1 MSRRMKFF
9 IFLLVINFIVVVIYV
24 IWNHLRGKE
33 KNLSTWM
40 KAIVML
46 LCPVVGPMFLC
57 AAFWLYKLF
66 MSQAMDLSDVVF
78 SKERVKTFIPPD
90 EERGRN
96 MVSIEEALE
105 VTDKKSLRTFMMNVI
120 RGDYRKYL
128 SSISLA
134 LNNEDTE
141 TAHYAASILQDV
153 LGEFRENVQE
163 KYQLSQMEDEQ
174 QVQHCIELIEY
185 MNPILEQKI
194 LTNLE
199 QNSMI
204 ERMDEVLEKA
214 WSLEPEKISSVVYEK
229 LCARLME
236 IPDYEKCG
244 KWAQRSMEQYP
255 GVLSSYTCQLKL
267 FFSNG
272 DKENFF
278 RVMNEL
284 KASDITIDKET
295 LELIRIFM

>member
-1 MSRRMKFF
+1 
-9 IFLLVINFIVVVIYV
+9 
-24 IWNHLRGKE
+24 
-33 KNLSTWM
+33 
-40 KAIVML
+40 
-46 LCPVVGPMFLC
+46 
-57 AAFWLYKLF
+57 
-66 MSQAMDLSDVVF
+66 
-78 SKERVKTFIPPD
+78 
-90 EERGRN
+90 
-96 MVSIEEALE
+96 
-105 VTDKKSLRTFMMNVI
+105 MMNVI

-236 IPDYEKCG
+236 IPYYEKCG

>member
-1 MSRRMKFF
+1 MERLFRRKKQKGETVKNKKKNRRKQRRKVILILLAVLVLGLVV
-9 IFLLVINFIVVVIYV
+9 IFGLFRVRKLVISGNKQYKAEEIQEAIMQDGLCKNSLYLLWKFSDQAKVKESIPFL
-24 IWNHLRGKE
+24 NGAEAKLRTPFEVQVTVKE
-33 KNLSTWM
+33 K
-40 KAIVML
+40 
-46 LCPVVGPMFLC
+46 
-57 AAFWLYKLF
+57 
-66 MSQAMDLSDVVF
+66 QQ
-78 SKERVKTFIPPD
+78 
-90 EERGRN
+90 
-96 MVSIEEALE
+96 
-105 VTDKKSLRTFMMNVI
+105 
-120 RGDYRKYL
+120 
-128 SSISLA
+128 
-134 LNNEDTE
+134 
-141 TAHYAASILQDV
+141 ILQDV

>member
-46 LCPVVGPMFLC
+46 LCPVIGPLFLS
-57 AAFWLYKLF
+57 AAFLFYKLF
-66 MSQAMDLSDVVF
+66 MSQAMDLSDVIF
-78 SKERVKTFIPPD
+78 SKERVQTFIPPD

-96 MVSIEEALE
+96 MVAIEEALE
-105 VTDKKSLRTFMMNVI
+105 VTDKKNLRTFMMNVI
-120 RGDYRKYL
+120 RGDYKKYL

-153 LGEFRENVQE
+153 LGEFREKVQE
-163 KYQLSQMEDEQ
+163 KYQLSQVEDEQ

-199 QNSMI
+199 QNSMV

-229 LCARLME
+229 MCTRLME

-255 GVLSSYTCQLKL
+255 RVLSSYTCQLKL

-272 DKENFF
+272 DKESFF

>member
-57 AAFWLYKLF
+57 AAFLLYKLF

-214 WSLEPEKISSVVYEK
+214 WNRK
-229 LCARLME
+229 
-236 IPDYEKCG
+236 
-244 KWAQRSMEQYP
+244 RSAVWSTKNCVQ
-255 GVLSSYTCQLKL
+255 G
-267 FFSNG
+267 
-272 DKENFF
+272 
-278 RVMNEL
+278 
-284 KASDITIDKET
+284 
-295 LELIRIFM
+295 

>member
-1 MSRRMKFF
+1 MKFF

-57 AAFWLYKLF
+57 AAFLLYKLF
-66 MSQAMDLSDVVF
+66 MSQTMDLSDVVF

-128 SSISLA
+128 SSIALA

>member
-46 LCPVVGPMFLC
+46 LCPVVGPTFLC
-57 AAFWLYKLF
+57 AAFLLYKLF
-66 MSQAMDLSDVVF
+66 MAQAMDLSDVVF

-163 KYQLSQMEDEQ
+163 KYQLSQVEDEQ

>member
-1 MSRRMKFF
+1 MSQRMRLF
-9 IFLLVINFIVVVIYV
+9 ILILIINLCTVLIYL
-24 IWNHLRGKE
+24 IWNHIRRKE
-33 KNLSTWM
+33 KLGSVWM
-40 KAIVML
+40 KAVMML
-46 LCPVVGPMFLC
+46 LCPVIGPTFILL
-57 AAFWLYKLF
+57 AFFFYKLF
-66 MSQAMDLSDVVF
+66 SFGGVDLSDVVF
-78 SKERVKTFIPPD
+78 SKDHTEKFLHPD
-90 EERGRN
+90 EDVEKN
-96 MVSIEEALE
+96 MVSLEEALE
-105 VTDKKSLRTFMMNVI
+105 VSDKKSLRTLMMNVI

-163 KYQLSQMEDEQ
+163 KYQLSQVEDEQ

>member
-1 MSRRMKFF
+1 MKFF

-46 LCPVVGPMFLC
+46 LCPVVGPTFLC
-57 AAFWLYKLF
+57 AAFLPYKLF

>member
-1 MSRRMKFF
+1 
-9 IFLLVINFIVVVIYV
+9 
-24 IWNHLRGKE
+24 
-33 KNLSTWM
+33 
-40 KAIVML
+40 
-46 LCPVVGPMFLC
+46 
-57 AAFWLYKLF
+57 
-66 MSQAMDLSDVVF
+66 
-78 SKERVKTFIPPD
+78 
-90 EERGRN
+90 
-96 MVSIEEALE
+96 
-105 VTDKKSLRTFMMNVI
+105 MMNVI

-204 ERMDEVLEKA
+204 ERMDEVIEKA
-214 WSLEPEKISSVVYEK
+214 WSLEPEKISSVVYEN
-229 LCARLME
+229 CVQ
-236 IPDYEKCG
+236 G
-244 KWAQRSMEQYP
+244 
-255 GVLSSYTCQLKL
+255 
-267 FFSNG
+267 
-272 DKENFF
+272 
-278 RVMNEL
+278 
-284 KASDITIDKET
+284 
-295 LELIRIFM
+295 

>member
-1 MSRRMKFF
+1 MKLFY
-9 IFLLVINFIVVVIYV
+9 IFTCDKLYC
-24 IWNHLRGKE
+24 GCD
-33 KNLSTWM
+33 
-40 KAIVML
+40 
-46 LCPVVGPMFLC
+46 LCDLEPFERKRKKSQYMDEGDRDAFMPGGRTDVFSVRPFL
-57 AAFWLYKLF
+57 LYKLF
-66 MSQAMDLSDVVF
+66 MAQAMDLSDVVF

-163 KYQLSQMEDEQ
+163 KYQLSQVEDEQ

>member
-1 MSRRMKFF
+1 
-9 IFLLVINFIVVVIYV
+9 
-24 IWNHLRGKE
+24 
-33 KNLSTWM
+33 M

-46 LCPVVGPMFLC
+46 LCPVVGPTFLC
-57 AAFWLYKLF
+57 AAFLLYKLF

-153 LGEFRENVQE
+153 LGEFRGAKV
-163 KYQLSQMEDEQ
+163 
-174 QVQHCIELIEY
+174 
-185 MNPILEQKI
+185 
-194 LTNLE
+194 
-199 QNSMI
+199 
-204 ERMDEVLEKA
+204 RA
-214 WSLEPEKISSVVYEK
+214 RISISVG
-229 LCARLME
+229 
-236 IPDYEKCG
+236 CG
-244 KWAQRSMEQYP
+244 LA
-255 GVLSSYTCQLKL
+255 VADC
-267 FFSNG
+267 
-272 DKENFF
+272 
-278 RVMNEL
+278 V
-284 KASDITIDKET
+284 SDWGSIMKF
-295 LELIRIFM
+295 LL

>member
-1 MSRRMKFF
+1 ME
-9 IFLLVINFIVVVIYV
+9 I
-24 IWNHLRGKE
+24 
-33 KNLSTWM
+33 
-40 KAIVML
+40 KA
-46 LCPVVGPMFLC
+46 
-57 AAFWLYKLF
+57 LY
-66 MSQAMDLSDVVF
+66 
-78 SKERVKTFIPPD
+78 
-90 EERGRN
+90 
-96 MVSIEEALE
+96 
-105 VTDKKSLRTFMMNVI
+105 DKRTFTGQLAAQKKHFAEELISYPDAPEKPVSASDLI
-120 RGDYRKYL
+120 RQQQD
-128 SSISLA
+128 ILA
-134 LNNEDTE
+134 RNGENQRLR
-141 TAHYAASILQDV
+141 AQYAEL
-153 LGEFRENVQE
+153 
-163 KYQLSQMEDEQ
+163 EQ

-214 WSLEPEKISSVVYEK
+214 WSLELEKISSVVYEK

>member
-1 MSRRMKFF
+1 MSQRMRLF
-9 IFLLVINFIVVVIYV
+9 ILILIINLCTVLIYL
-24 IWNHLRGKE
+24 IWNHIRRKE
-33 KNLSTWM
+33 KLGSVWM
-40 KAIVML
+40 KAVMML
-46 LCPVVGPMFLC
+46 LCPVIGPTFILL
-57 AAFWLYKLF
+57 AFFFYKLF
-66 MSQAMDLSDVVF
+66 SFGGVDLSDVVF
-78 SKERVKTFIPPD
+78 SKDHTEKFLHPD
-90 EERGRN
+90 EDVEKN
-96 MVSIEEALE
+96 MVSLEEALE
-105 VTDKKSLRTFMMNVI
+105 VSDRKSLRTLMMNVI

>member
-1 MSRRMKFF
+1 MKFF

-57 AAFWLYKLF
+57 AAFLLYKLF
-66 MSQAMDLSDVVF
+66 MSQAMGSSDVVF

-128 SSISLA
+128 SSIALA